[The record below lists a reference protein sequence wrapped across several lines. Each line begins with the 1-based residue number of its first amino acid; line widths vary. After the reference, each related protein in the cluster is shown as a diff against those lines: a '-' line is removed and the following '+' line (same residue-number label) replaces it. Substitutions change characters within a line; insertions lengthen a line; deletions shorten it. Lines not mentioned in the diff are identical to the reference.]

1 MDAKLSKEYWNS
13 QWRRR
18 LSQLVVR
25 HRRGAALRM
34 LNRLIENSLPLF
46 SNDPRVIEERR
57 IAWLFKIDL
66 LREMKQLSEA
76 LAWVCLECEL
86 NPSNVTAQALKEQLK
101 QQLDLVKH
109 DEASTSTTDKP
120 KPDNSTLWEGVA
132 GMREIKSLLE
142 SSVMLPLQF
151 PDLYEKYKV
160 PIPNGILLYGP
171 PGCGKTF
178 IVRKLATII
187 KYDFI
192 EIKPSD
198 LASIYVHGT
207 QQAIGNLFKQA
218 EEKSPC
224 MIFIDEIDA
233 FVPSRG
239 EKSVG
244 FHYSAEVNE
253 FLTQLNE
260 CAKRRILVVG
270 ATNLLSN
277 IDPAILRPGR
287 MDNKI
292 FIDPPDMEAR
302 IEAFKL
308 YMKDR
313 PQGDIDWI
321 RIAEYSDCYTFAEI
335 EHIVN
340 EAARIALKAR
350 RNISSDDIINA
361 ISDNP
366 ASLTP
371 QKIDE
376 MRNVS

>member
-86 NPSNVTAQALKEQLK
+86 NPRNVTAQALKEQLK

-109 DEASTSTTDKP
+109 DEASTPSTDKP
-120 KPDNSTLWEGVA
+120 KPDNSNLWEGVA

-151 PDLYEKYKV
+151 PNLYEKYKV

-218 EEKSPC
+218 EEKCPC

-233 FVPSRG
+233 FVPNRG

-321 RIAEYSDCYTFAEI
+321 RIAEYSECYTFAEI